1 MAKIA
6 NVALTNT
13 FDTWRIRSNQ
23 AFDRLSQFA
32 INNSSLYANTITA
45 NVALTASGTAT
56 FTGLMTASGRATVGT
71 NLTVSGNTTL
81 GAAGKTITTTGA
93 WTHTGTATISTNL
106 IVSGNL
112 TISGTTT
119 TVDSTTLTVA
129 DKNIELA
136 KGSSTDAA
144 ADGGGITLHGTTDH
158 TWNWVS
164 ATGAWTSSD
173 NINLASGKSLYLNG
187 TDFRA
192 TYAANSYV
200 KSTLANTNAYI
211 ATKAASSSPTTSGY
225 LNHTGKARISTN
237 IISGANTVVG
247 GQAIIQGALNAN
259 SSATIAGLLTASG
272 RATVGTNLTVSG
284 NTTLGAAGKTITST
298 GAWTH
303 TGTKTISTNLT
314 VSGNTTLNATVDDSA
329 AAYKSQT
336 LTDGATVTW
345 NASLGRI
352 ATLTLGGNRT
362 MAAPTNLK
370 VGHYTLTV
378 IQDATGSRTIT
389 WNGAFKW
396 PAQTAPTLTTT
407 ANARDILTFVSD
419 GTLLYGTYVN
429 DVR

>member
-158 TWNWVS
+158 TWNRS
-164 ATGAWTSSD
+164 EEHTSD
-173 NINLASGKSLYLNG
+173 
-187 TDFRA
+187 
-192 TYAANSYV
+192 
-200 KSTLANTNAYI
+200 
-211 ATKAASSSPTTSGY
+211 SS
-225 LNHTGKARISTN
+225 H
-237 IISGANTVVG
+237 
-247 GQAIIQGALNAN
+247 
-259 SSATIAGLLTASG
+259 
-272 RATVGTNLTVSG
+272 
-284 NTTLGAAGKTITST
+284 
-298 GAWTH
+298 
-303 TGTKTISTNLT
+303 
-314 VSGNTTLNATVDDSA
+314 
-329 AAYKSQT
+329 
-336 LTDGATVTW
+336 
-345 NASLGRI
+345 
-352 ATLTLGGNRT
+352 RT
-362 MAAPTNLK
+362 
-370 VGHYTLTV
+370 
-378 IQDATGSRTIT
+378 
-389 WNGAFKW
+389 
-396 PAQTAPTLTTT
+396 
-407 ANARDILTFVSD
+407 
-419 GTLLYGTYVN
+419 
-429 DVR
+429 

>member
-1 MAKIA
+1 MPTI
-6 NVALTNT
+6 VQFRRGTNAQN
-13 FDTWRIRSNQ
+13 D
-23 AFDRLSQFA
+23 
-32 INNSSLYANTITA
+32 
-45 NVALTASGTAT
+45 T
-56 FTGLMTASGRATVGT
+56 FTGSAGEITIDTTNKTIRVHDASTAGGSRLATVKYTANTYETKASANTRLANTNTYIATKANATNPTTSGVLAHTGRATISTNLAVTGNTSVTGLKANNSLGSSGYFLRSNGTAAYWDALPPSTQYLQVSNAVATYATKSNPTTSGLLAHTGRATIST
-71 NLTVSGNTTL
+71 NLTVSGNS
-81 GAAGKTITTTGA
+81 AITGNET
-93 WTHTGTATISTNL
+93 
-106 IVSGNL
+106 VSGAL
-112 TISGTTT
+112 T
-119 TVDSTTLTVA
+119 ST
-129 DKNIELA
+129 
-136 KGSSTDAA
+136 
-144 ADGGGITLHGTTDH
+144 
-158 TWNWVS
+158 
-164 ATGAWTSSD
+164 
-173 NINLASGKSLYLNG
+173 
-187 TDFRA
+187 
-192 TYAANSYV
+192 
-200 KSTLANTNAYI
+200 
-211 ATKAASSSPTTSGY
+211 
-225 LNHTGKARISTN
+225 
-237 IISGANTVVG
+237 
-247 GQAIIQGALNAN
+247 
-259 SSATIAGLLTASG
+259 GLLTASG

-284 NTTLGAAGKTITST
+284 NTTLGAAGKTITTT